1 MDDINKNIDNGF
13 KDLSCNIN
21 KGIYDITY
29 NVHTNIHN
37 IKKITKQIF
46 DPFM

>member
-13 KDLSCNIN
+13 KDLSYNIN

-29 NVHTNIHN
+29 NVHTNVHN